1 MKRSLLLTIVVVL
14 LLLGGAYWLNIQ
26 LFEEKPITP
35 SPAVAVAPS
44 TPSPAAPSPSASP
57 PATDGGTVDGVDASD
72 GGIAGGGA
80 TKLTVKARVAS
91 VRGKVETR
99 NKEGDW
105 TNLTAGQALSKDD
118 SVRTGRSGE
127 ANLDVG
133 NGVKVRLSP
142 RSEFSIQ
149 ELDEKLSRIR
159 LAEGHVTASVDPNG
173 NQVLKVEAEG
183 SDAVAQS
190 SGGTFGVISD
200 GKGQVAVATTTGKV
214 KFTSKGKSVDV
225 LAGTETS
232 VTSKTGPATPRPIP
246 KSLLLKVAPKS
257 VKTRLRS
264 TYVEG
269 ATQPGNVVHVAG
281 RKARVDARGR
291 FRVKVAL
298 RDGPN
303 RLGVEVTDASGRVRK
318 KKLPPVIVD
327 RTKPDINASMEWGGS
342 DKKDDG

>member
-1 MKRSLLLTIVVVL
+1 MKRSLLVTVVVVL
-14 LLLGGAYWLNIQ
+14 LLLAGAYWLNLQ
-26 LFEEKPITP
+26 LFEETPPGPNPDVATKVAATP
-35 SPAVAVAPS
+35 S
-44 TPSPAAPSPSASP
+44 TAAPEGDVAQTADAGPALELKSDAGPP
-57 PATDGGTVDGVDASD
+57 PAGAGVA
-72 GGIAGGGA
+72 I
-80 TKLTVKARVAS
+80 KARVAS

-232 VTSKTGPATPRPIP
+232 VTSTTGPATPRPIP

-269 ATQPGNVVHVAG
+269 STQPGNVVRIAG
-281 RKARVDARGR
+281 KNARVDERGR

-327 RTKPDINASMEWGGS
+327 RTKPNINASMEWGGGG
-342 DKKDDG
+342 KKDDG

>member
-1 MKRSLLLTIVVVL
+1 MKRSLLVTIVVVAL
-14 LLLGGAYWLNIQ
+14 LLAGAYWLNLQ
-26 LFEEKPITP
+26 LFEKTPPGPSPDVATKVAATP
-35 SPAVAVAPS
+35 S
-44 TPSPAAPSPSASP
+44 TAAPKGDVAQTADAGPALELKSDAGPP
-57 PATDGGTVDGVDASD
+57 PAGAGVA
-72 GGIAGGGA
+72 I
-80 TKLTVKARVAS
+80 KARVAS

-232 VTSKTGPATPRPIP
+232 VTSTTGPATPRPIP

-269 ATQPGNVVHVAG
+269 STQPGNVVRVAG
-281 RKARVDARGR
+281 KNARVDERGR

-327 RTKPDINASMEWGGS
+327 RTKPNINASMEWGGGG
-342 DKKDDG
+342 KKDDG